1 MAFLLQILFI
11 SFSLA
16 IDSVSVS
23 IAGGVNSRG
32 AKIADA
38 LKVAFF
44 FGAFQAIMP
53 VLGWLIGEAME
64 SFVASIDHWVAFL
77 LLGII
82 GLKMIREALSNNGK
96 KVKNI
101 LNNKTLLLLGIATS
115 IDAFVVGI
123 TLGLVNIPLI
133 ISVSI
138 IGIVTFML
146 CFFGYLFGSRI
157 GTLFGKK
164 VEILGGAV
172 LIIIGFKI
180 LIEHLG
186 V

>member
-1 MAFLLQILFI
+1 MTFLLQILFI

-23 IAGGVNSRG
+23 IAGGLNQK
-32 AKIADA
+32 AKIAHG
-38 LKVAFF
+38 LKIAAV
-44 FGAFQAIMP
+44 FGGFQAIMP
-53 VLGWLIGEAME
+53 VLGWLIGEALE
-64 SFVASIDHWVAFL
+64 SFVASIDHWIAFF

-82 GLKMIREALSNNGK
+82 GLKMIREALNNNGEN
-96 KVKNI
+96 VKNI

-123 TLGLVNIPLI
+123 TLGLIEIPLI
-133 ISVSI
+133 VSVSA

-146 CFFGYLFGSRI
+146 CFFGYLFGNRI

-164 VEILGGAV
+164 VEILGGVV
-172 LIIIGFKI
+172 LITIGFKI